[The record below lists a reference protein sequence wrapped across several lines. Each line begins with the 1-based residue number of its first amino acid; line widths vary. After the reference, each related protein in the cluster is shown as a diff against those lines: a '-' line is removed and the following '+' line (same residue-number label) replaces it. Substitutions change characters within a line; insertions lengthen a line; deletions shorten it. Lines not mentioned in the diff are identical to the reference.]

1 MINRPIKP
9 ERKKRARPLVRWH
22 GGKWMIANW
31 IIGFFPK
38 HGLYTEAFG
47 GGASVLLRKPP
58 APGSEIYNDLDE
70 TIWRI
75 FRVLQDDAK
84 AARLIW
90 LLDRTPY
97 ARREFEE
104 AYEPT
109 DDDVEQ
115 ARRTIVRSFMGYG
128 SDGTAGVYPTGF
140 RSIVTRAGKTPATE
154 WANYTHGLEL
164 IRKRVKRVTLECQD
178 AFELLVKF
186 DQDDA
191 LHYVDPP
198 YLPETRSQ
206 GNRRRGKGFHV
217 YQHELTVDDHIRLL
231 ELLRGLRGMVVL
243 SGYPSDLYDNT
254 LPDWRR
260 EERGSYAD
268 GGGARTEVVWI
279 NPLCA
284 QRLANEE
291 RARRAARVPLF
302 AGDDHHVS
310 H

>member
-1 MINRPIKP
+1 MNGVKR

-22 GGKWMIANW
+22 GGKWMIALW
-31 IIGFFPK
+31 IISFFPK
-38 HGLYTEAFG
+38 HNLYTEVFG
-47 GGASVLLRKPP
+47 GGASVLLRKPA
-58 APGSEIYNDLDE
+58 APGSEIYNDLDM
-70 TIWRI
+70 TIVQI
-75 FRVLQDDAK
+75 FKVLQDPEK

-97 ARREFEE
+97 ARKEFEW
-104 AYEPT
+104 AYEAC
-109 DDDVEQ
+109 DDDVEA

-140 RSIVTRAGKTPATE
+140 RSTVTAAGKTPATE

-164 IRKRVKRVTLECQD
+164 IRKRVARVTLESKD
-178 AFELLVKF
+178 AFDLLLQF
-186 DQDDA
+186 DQPDA

-217 YQHELTVDDHIRLL
+217 YQHELTREDHIRLL
-231 ELLRGLRGMVVL
+231 ELLPTLSGMVVL
-243 SGYPSDLYDNT
+243 SGYPSELYDDM
-254 LPDWRR
+254 LAGWRR
-260 EERGSYAD
+260 EERASYAD

-284 QRLANEE
+284 QRLELEAT
-291 RARRAARVPLF
+291 ARRAARAPLF
-302 AGDDHHVS
+302 AGEEHV
-310 H
+310 HVH

>member
-1 MINRPIKP
+1 MNEPRTR

-22 GGKWMIANW
+22 GGKWMIALW

-38 HGLYTEAFG
+38 HSLYTEAFG
-47 GGASVLLRKPP
+47 GGASVLLRKPIV
-58 APGSEIYNDLDE
+58 AGSEIYNDLDE
-70 TIWRI
+70 TI
-75 FRVLQDDAK
+75 FRLFKVLQDPEK
-84 AARLIW
+84 AARLVW

-97 ARREFEE
+97 ARREFEL
-104 AYEPT
+104 AYEST
-109 DDDVEQ
+109 DDDVEA

-140 RSIVTRAGKTPATE
+140 RSVVTRAGKTPATE

-164 IRKRVKRVTLECQD
+164 IIERVRRVTLECKD
-178 AFELLVKF
+178 AFELLRQF
-186 DQDDA
+186 DQEDA

-217 YQHELTVDDHIRLL
+217 YQHELREEDHVRLL
-231 ELLRGLRGMVVL
+231 DLLMSLKGMVVL
-243 SGYPSDLYDNT
+243 SGYPSDLYDST
-254 LPDWRR
+254 LVGWRR
-260 EERGSYAD
+260 EERPSYAD

-284 QRLANEE
+284 ARLEQEHDAHH
-291 RARRAARVPLF
+291 VPLF
-302 AGDDHHVS
+302 A
-310 H
+310 